1 MIQNNPSSSKN
12 KRQAMP
18 HMTMMKYTEKDQKL
32 KQEEERIAN
41 LRMKRQYDQFRKD
54 KEQGKH
60 VRIKRCSLL

>member
-12 KRQAMP
+12 KRQTMP

-60 VRIKRCSLL
+60 VCINRCSLV